1 MSFAGRRLQGRI
13 RALLLVASCVL
24 APRGAPVALAAEPFS
39 RGKTIVSLEYPPV
52 LEVPLP
58 DGGFHE
64 LSHDLSDRLN
74 GALTSSGEVLVLEEA
89 ERTAGPSGRQTRAL
103 RASGYEWSS
112 FPVPAVSIRVGVREV
127 SFATGAR
134 GDRTLYG
141 WDERMR
147 DPFLEHGDTSGVKPG
162 TNEFAPTGDSLG
174 AFDRHFAPNDGNVFW
189 GSYSGLDL
197 SEGLSLNAL
206 LAYMRIIIRS
216 FRARVILE
224 LEMEEHAT
232 GRVTALKVPAQASGF
247 YFDIA
252 GGYLGYS
259 GGVLASRRDAMIRA
273 VGQAV
278 SVSSRTVLEY
288 IRRTTRRVALDGV
301 LHEDGRTLALLATGP
316 GARLPAGIRFST
328 SDRDWLVETT
338 DIPSSTGTVA
348 RVVAS
353 GGSNPTPG
361 MLLFEERGS
370 PGGAL
375 ARSIDGEEEPLQ
387 PDIARTGGLKLPSID
402 FKKYGITELSDA
414 ALFFKSLADAVF
426 LPYRIYRWW
435 MYDQSYHKK
444 PDAMLSR
451 KKSHASLA
459 NWVAAARGS
468 SWAKGVGLDQVPEV
482 PVRAVRNPV
491 VAIID
496 TGVDYNHPVLH
507 SRMALEAAPFT
518 DTFGRTNRLGWD
530 FFSGDA
536 RPFDENDHGTELASL
551 VLTVAPHARILP
563 LKAFNAW
570 GMTSSQAIYSSV
582 RQAIE
587 SRADIILMGW
597 STERE
602 NRTLRLALEA
612 AEAAGVPTV
621 IAAGDRG
628 RNLSHGFARASPAL
642 EAGAFELPVV
652 VGALERR
659 GVLLGEGKPDPRG
672 LASNWGI
679 SSVDIAAPGE
689 ELSVCRPRARVGLGS
704 GTSYA
709 AALVAGALARV
720 ASLETAEFLTADVR
734 KASARSWKERLL
746 KEARRERGLGRV
758 ISEGRVLQVSE

>member
-1 MSFAGRRLQGRI
+1 MKVTGSRIHFGTLLFTAGA
-13 RALLLVASCVL
+13 ALFLSLGLIFRTEAGD
-24 APRGAPVALAAEPFS
+24 PES
-39 RGKTIVSLEYPPV
+39 RGKTLVSLEYPAV

-74 GALTSSGEVLVLEEA
+74 GALTQSGEVIVLEDSA
-89 ERTAGPSGRQTRAL
+89 RSAPSRDFRTRQAGSSGM
-103 RASGYEWSS
+103 EWSS
-112 FPVPAVSIRVGVREV
+112 FPVPALSIRVGVREI
-127 SFATGAR
+127 SFVTGAR

-141 WDERMR
+141 WDERMH
-147 DPFLEHGDTSGVKPG
+147 DPFLAHPEAGIMPG
-162 TNEFAPTGDSLG
+162 TNEFAARADSLS
-174 AFDRHFAPNDGNVFW
+174 AFDGHFSPNDSNPVW

-206 LAYMRIIIRS
+206 LAYMRVIVRS
-216 FRARVILE
+216 FRARVILD
-224 LEMEEHAT
+224 LEFREESS
-232 GRVTALKVPAQASGF
+232 GRLTALSVPAQASGF

-273 VGQAV
+273 IGEAV
-278 SVSSRTVLEY
+278 SATGASIVSQV
-288 IRRTTRRVALDGV
+288 RRTARTVALDG
-301 LHEDGRTLALLATGP
+301 LLAHEGVQLALLATGP
-316 GARLPAGIRFST
+316 GSSLPPGIRFEAQDSGF
-328 SDRDWLVETT
+328 LVETT
-338 DIPSSTGTVA
+338 DIPRSTGTIAQVLASGSSSPLPGMVLTEVIGVA
-348 RVVAS
+348 R
-353 GGSNPTPG
+353 GS
-361 MLLFEERGS
+361 
-370 PGGAL
+370 L
-375 ARSIDGEEEPLQ
+375 ARSVGTEDEPLRS
-387 PDIARTGGLKLPSID
+387 DIARKGGIKLPSID
-402 FKKYGITELSDA
+402 FKKYGITELSDG
-414 ALFFKSLADAVF
+414 ALFLKSLADAVF

-435 MYDQSYHKK
+435 MYDQSYHKN
-444 PDAMLSR
+444 PDAVLSR

-468 SWAKGVGLDQVPEV
+468 SWAKGVGLDQVPAV

-551 VLTVAPHARILP
+551 VIAMAPHAQILP

-582 RQAIE
+582 RQAID
-587 SRADIILMGW
+587 SRADIILIGW

-602 NRTLRLALEA
+602 NRTLRLALDS
-612 AEAAGVPTV
+612 AEQAGVSV
-621 IAAGDRG
+621 IIAAGDRG
-628 RNLSHGFARASPAL
+628 RNLSHGIARASPAL
-642 EAGAFELPVV
+642 EAGAFELPIV
-652 VGALERR
+652 VGALDRR
-659 GVLLGEGKPDPRG
+659 GGLLGEGAPDPRR
-672 LASNWGI
+672 ASSNWGAGD
-679 SSVDIAAPGE
+679 VDIIAPGD
-689 ELSVCRPRARVGLGS
+689 ELSVCRPRARVGSGS
-704 GTSYA
+704 GTSYS

-720 ASLETAEFLTADVR
+720 ASLDSADFLTVA
-734 KASARSWKERLL
+734 ARRAAARAWKERLL
-746 KEARRERGLGRV
+746 REARRELGLRHA
-758 ISEGRVLQVSE
+758 ISEGRALLVRE